1 MCSCMKQLIRKP
13 AYLYAEL
20 IVLMVGLPMLLALVI
35 PLRYML
41 PTLWIA
47 ALYCHLIYRHVVDL
61 PERVY
66 WRWQRVCWAELRPM
80 VARFALCT
88 LLTAL
93 LVALWKPN
101 QFLSFVCERPRFW
114 AFVMVAYPI
123 LSVIPQ
129 EIIFRSFFF
138 QRYARI
144 FPGKWPIIIAS
155 AVLFGAA
162 HLIFQNYVAPLMCLI
177 GGLFFAH
184 TYEKTR
190 SLALAA
196 IEHALYGCMIFTVG
210 LGMYFYHGAV
220 YSTHDV
226 TVSPACAYIGERVG
240 ALRNALF

>member
-1 MCSCMKQLIRKP
+1 MKRALTKP

-20 IVLMVGLPMLLALVI
+20 LILMVGLPLLLATFI
-35 PLRYML
+35 PIKYML
-41 PTLWIA
+41 PTMWLA
-47 ALYCHLIYRHVVDL
+47 ALYCHLVYRSVVDL
-61 PERVY
+61 PERIY
-66 WRWQRVCWAELRPM
+66 WRWEQLRWKNLNLIL
-80 VARFALCT
+80 ARFALCA

-93 LVALWKPN
+93 LVALWKPGH
-101 QFLSFVCERPRFW
+101 FLSFVCERPRFW
-114 AFVMVAYPI
+114 AFVMVAYPL

-138 QRYARI
+138 QRYGRI
-144 FPGKWPIIIAS
+144 FPGKWPIILAS

-196 IEHALYGCMIFTVG
+196 IEHALYGCMVFTVG
-210 LGMYFYHGAV
+210 LGTYFYHGAV
-220 YSTHDV
+220 YSTHEV
-226 TVSPACAYIGERVG
+226 KVSPACAFIGERVG
-240 ALRNALF
+240 ALRAKLF